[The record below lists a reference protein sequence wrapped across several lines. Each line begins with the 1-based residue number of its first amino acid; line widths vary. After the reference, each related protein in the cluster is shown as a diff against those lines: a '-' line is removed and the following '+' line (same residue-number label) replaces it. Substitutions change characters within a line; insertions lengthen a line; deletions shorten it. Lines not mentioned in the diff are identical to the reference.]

1 SRDGAKVEALL
12 VELKRQSST
21 TTTAV
26 NGGAQRPALRV
37 GNDPSRN
44 AFVQWVETRW
54 LPAVKEWEEL
64 IRNAKKQIESDG
76 DATATGS
83 SGGPAQQQPQQQ
95 REHMLSTPAAAAMS
109 RNAAKIATAA
119 DRAIASVHRDIVSRS
134 ASLKEILRPGETV
147 EQLLHGSVE
156 ADLRA
161 LAKQKIAQRD
171 ALDALRTAVEKVQF
185 VQLASCLREA
195 EPFLPYLPNPST
207 DRSLIAEAQSL
218 LVDVQRVAKTTV
230 GISLA
235 SKSRDTMML
244 LRAIHQANETMS
256 HLRIYSDEATMKR
269 ALKHGADHTA
279 ASPQTNAVV
288 GTQGSAATIPNVLR
302 AEGSRLLR
310 VEHVPSKA
318 WAPELSVMYQQACE
332 LLDELLLVQKLEQQ
346 LQVLMT
352 QQHSE
357 NGGDDDGSGGNNNS
371 EELKRVVEQCRQFGV
386 HGPLLSAAEQLVASS
401 NALRVKVHFDS
412 RIRLVVI
419 DGDQISNFS
428 VVHHRIASVC
438 PNSTPSSIGS
448 PPSSVLRIR
457 YQDDDGDYVSLLD
470 QADWDALLSEL
481 SAHFTRQQRN
491 RNNSAATQPPASSDA
506 PQLGSSGKQQR
517 RVEVYCDYPLL
528 PAVQSPSSFG
538 SPMGQQ
544 QQQAKPSTP
553 LQNNKAQNAPG
564 RLGALT
570 PATPASSDT
579 TKLQVAGVGMSGSG
593 NGPRVAVVNASPLVR
608 AAGSTPPS
616 EPSTPPVPPPPNGP
630 SPRRTSH
637 PEQQQQQVPPDR
649 RAATSEPKTATATIR
664 VGVENVS
671 RWEAAAAEA
680 LELLT
685 IASQDTSASARTS
698 LARDVSQA
706 LGRGGRSSQSP
717 LPQPQQQQ
725 QQQMGVGIQVANRGL
740 IRPGDVGRW
749 ADASEVDT
757 TDIQTIASIETSRPN
772 PMAMRPVSSPQ
783 LKSPNSVFFLE
794 VYCDYPLLPA
804 VQKKKCGMSGS
815 GNGPRP
821 AVVNASPVVRA
832 AGSTPPSEPSTPP
845 VPPPPNGPSPRRTS
859 HPEQQQQQ
867 VPPDRRAATSEP
879 KTATSTIRVGVENV
893 SRWEAAAAEAL
904 ELLTIASQD
913 TSASARTSLARDV
926 SQALGG
932 GRSSQSPPPQPQ
944 QIGIQVANRGLI
956 RPGDVGRWADASDV
970 DTTDIQTIASIETSR
985 PNPMARPVSS
995 PQLKSP
1001 NSAGI
1006 PTTGS
1011 MPPPAASSSN
1021 ANHREKSVMMLA
1033 QLRKQKQAL
1042 ESASKASQQ
1051 QSHRQEHDGATKK

>member
-1 SRDGAKVEALL
+1 MGTSPSYDLLDEHNNTSSNNLNNAGGAPASSSPLFRHQRATLLEKVQLVGHGLLHWCGVLETQRLPSDVTLDAVAHNVALLSRDLNAALQDCLVKCEGLLFPSTDGVTKRGLARVAGSLPTSRSPSAGRGGSPPPALDRGQQRAANFWSYYKRECFDPCFANLGQLTSNAKLFVLMRELVASRDGAKVETLL
-12 VELKRQSST
+12 AELKRQSSST
-21 TTTAV
+21 TS
-26 NGGAQRPALRV
+26 GAQRPALRV

-76 DATATGS
+76 ETTGS
-83 SGGPAQQQPQQQ
+83 SSGPITQQPQQQQQ

-195 EPFLPYLPNPST
+195 EPFLPYLSNQSA

-279 ASPQTNAVV
+279 ASSQTNAVV
-288 GTQGSAATIPNVLR
+288 GTQCSAVTIPNVLR

-352 QQHSE
+352 QQQGD
-357 NGGDDDGSGGNNNS
+357 GGDDDGSGGNNSS

-386 HGPLLSAAEQLVASS
+386 QGPLLTAAEQLVASS

-428 VVHHRIASVC
+428 VVQHRIASVC
-438 PNSTPSSIGS
+438 PNSTPSSSIGS
-448 PPSSVLRIR
+448 PPSSMLRIR

-470 QADWDALLSEL
+470 QADWDALLSDL
-481 SAHFTRQQRN
+481 SAHFARQQRN
-491 RNNSAATQPPASSDA
+491 RSDAAATQPPASSDA

-528 PAVQSPSSFG
+528 PAVQSTPSSFG
-538 SPMGQQ
+538 SPMGQ

-593 NGPRVAVVNASPLVR
+593 NGPRPAVVNASPLVR

-637 PEQQQQQVPPDR
+637 PEQ
-649 RAATSEPKTATATIR
+649 
-664 VGVENVS
+664 
-671 RWEAAAAEA
+671 
-680 LELLT
+680 
-685 IASQDTSASARTS
+685 
-698 LARDVSQA
+698 
-706 LGRGGRSSQSP
+706 
-717 LPQPQQQQ
+717 
-725 QQQMGVGIQVANRGL
+725 
-740 IRPGDVGRW
+740 
-749 ADASEVDT
+749 
-757 TDIQTIASIETSRPN
+757 
-772 PMAMRPVSSPQ
+772 
-783 LKSPNSVFFLE
+783 
-794 VYCDYPLLPA
+794 
-804 VQKKKCGMSGS
+804 
-815 GNGPRP
+815 
-821 AVVNASPVVRA
+821 
-832 AGSTPPSEPSTPP
+832 
-845 VPPPPNGPSPRRTS
+845 
-859 HPEQQQQQ
+859 QQQQQ

-985 PNPMARPVSS
+985 PNPMVRPVSS

-1051 QSHRQEHDGATKK
+1051 QSHRQQHDGATKK